1 MGIKKSIQNKIS
13 VLVCAILIIGTLSTF
28 FVSSKLSKE
37 SLVNTSVT
45 QNLTNIEDVGNVI
58 KLIFQ
63 NEQNGLLIYE
73 NDPEVEKVLEMSLKG
88 ETNKEEFIK
97 LQQLLSER
105 ISKHNEKKNMEQ
117 RTHIID
123 KNGKV
128 VASSSQDAIGKDFS
142 DREYFKRAM
151 ESKTPT
157 VIDTMVSGVTGNVV
171 TGAVMPLFDKNSN
184 IMGITTI
191 SIESGNI
198 GSIIGE
204 NDAANIRTFIV
215 DDSGIVVYHP
225 NNELI
230 GKDIE
235 IEQIKNIINDSSKN
249 SGHIEY
255 QIEDSD
261 YIATYSK
268 IEELNWTVFSEQS
281 MDTLLKPVKDMERS
295 LVILSAILLIVA
307 AIISIF
313 MGRMIAK
320 PIKALKD
327 MVNEVSQGDLTQKMT
342 DIKTEDEVG
351 ELAKYFNDMIDS
363 LSILL
368 NNIIGAVNKIDQS
381 SNTLSAITEEVAASN
396 LEINNSI
403 EEIANGAGEQADKVE
418 LAKMKTEILAE
429 KIKSLSHNN
438 NNMREKTN
446 NIIEVIHE
454 NNSKL
459 SFLKKSG
466 NEAEQSFT
474 EVQETVNS
482 LIGEIKNIS
491 NILLVITGI
500 SEQTNLL
507 ALNASI
513 EAARV
518 GEAGRGFAVVA
529 DEIRK
534 LSEETGKSTN
544 DIQSIIARIET
555 IADKTSTSLNK
566 SYNLNE
572 QRAVAFDDVEKSISQ
587 MQSLLEVI
595 IDSIRK
601 INEEIVDIDVNRN
614 EVDNSMVE
622 VADVASQVASLTEE
636 VTTSTEEQLQAF
648 AYVTDNAQEMLL
660 LSEKLKEVIRVF
672 KIKED
677 DSEIE
682 IEEE

>member
-1 MGIKKSIQNKIS
+1 MKIKKSIQNKIS
-13 VLVCAILIIGTLSTF
+13 LLVCAILIIGTLSIVF
-28 FVSSKLSKE
+28 ISSKLSEK
-37 SLVNTSVT
+37 SLVDTSIM
-45 QNLTNIEDVGNVI
+45 QNLANTKDVGDIV
-58 KLIFQ
+58 KLIFR

-73 NDPEVEKVLEMSLKG
+73 NDPDVEKILEMSLKG
-88 ETNKEEFIK
+88 EDSKEAFIK
-97 LQQLLSER
+97 LQQSLSAK

-123 KNGKV
+123 KNGKI

-151 ESKTPT
+151 ESKAPT
-157 VIDTMVSGVTGNVV
+157 IIDAMVSGLTGNIV
-171 TGAVMPLFDKNSN
+171 TGAVMPLFDKNNN
-184 IMGITTI
+184 IMGITSI
-191 SIESGNI
+191 SIEAEDI

-204 NDAANIRTFIV
+204 NSAENIRTFIV
-215 DDSGIVVYHP
+215 DNSGIMVYHP
-225 NNELI
+225 NNKLI
-230 GKDIE
+230 GKTFE
-235 IEQIKNIINDSSKN
+235 VEEVKNVISDANKNDSYVKYN
-249 SGHIEY
+249 MDNEN
-255 QIEDSD
+255 

-268 IEELNWTVFSEQS
+268 IYELNWTIFAEQS
-281 MDTLLKPVKDMERS
+281 MDELLRPVKDMERK
-295 LVILSAILLIVA
+295 LVILSTILTVVA
-307 AIISIF
+307 AIISIL
-313 MGRMIAK
+313 MGRMIAN
-320 PIKALKD
+320 PIKALKNI
-327 MVNEVSQGDLTQKMT
+327 VNEVSQGDLTRKIT
-342 DIKTEDEVG
+342 DIKSKDEVG
-351 ELAKYFNDMIDS
+351 ELATYFNDMVDS
-363 LSILL
+363 LSVLL

-396 LEINNSI
+396 VEINNSI
-403 EEIANGAGEQADKVE
+403 EEIANGAENQADKVD
-418 LAKMKTEILAE
+418 LAKSRTEILAE
-429 KIKSLSHNN
+429 KIRTLSYNN

-446 NIIEVIHE
+446 DIIEVIHE

-466 NEAEQSFT
+466 NEAEQSFD
-474 EVQETVNS
+474 EVQETVNN

-534 LSEETGKSTN
+534 LSEETGKSTSN
-544 DIQSIIARIET
+544 IQSIISRIET
-555 IADKTSTSLNK
+555 IADKTSNSLNK

-572 QRAVAFDDVEKSISQ
+572 QRALAFNDVEKSISQ

-595 IDSIRK
+595 IDSIRN
-601 INEEIVDIDVNRN
+601 INEEIVDIDVNRE

-622 VADVASQVASLTEE
+622 VAAVAEQVSSLTEE
-636 VTTSTEEQLQAF
+636 VTTSTGEQLQAF
-648 AYVTDNAQEMLL
+648 EYVTDNAQEMLL
-660 LSEKLKEVIRVF
+660 LSEQLKEVIKVF

-677 DSEIE
+677 NSEIE